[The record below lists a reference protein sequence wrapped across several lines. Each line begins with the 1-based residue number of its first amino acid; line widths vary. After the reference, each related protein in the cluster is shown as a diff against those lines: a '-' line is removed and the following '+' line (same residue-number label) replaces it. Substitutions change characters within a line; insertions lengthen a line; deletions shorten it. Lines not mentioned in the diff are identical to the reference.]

1 VFIDLGTVFI
11 LKMDLLNVREREVNV
26 RLDPRHVMKGV
37 PVVTFF
43 MKVFI
48 LTIRGR
54 LHVRASDQGRP
65 INTICYSRVISI
77 GWVVCGPREGGRN
90 SLLLALDKSRVLT
103 ELREILFRISPC
115 GLYHAIQEEVLL

>member
-1 VFIDLGTVFI
+1 VFIDLGSFFV
-11 LKMDLLNVREREVNV
+11 LKVNLLNVREREVNV

-37 PVVTFF
+37 PVITLF

-48 LTIRGR
+48 LMIWGR

-77 GWVVCGPREGGRN
+77 GRVVCGPREGGRDP
-90 SLLLALDKSRVLT
+90 LLLALDKSCVLT
-103 ELREILFRISPC
+103 ELRDIFFRISPS
-115 GLYHAIQEEVLL
+115 GLYHAIQVEVLL